1 MAYTTINKSTDYFNT
16 KLFTGTGSSNAVT
29 GVGFQPDLT
38 WIKNRSNTDSHS
50 LYDAV
55 RGVTKRLKSDS
66 AGAETTQSNGLT
78 AFGTDGFTVGDHSGV
93 NGSGNAIVSWNW
105 KANGAGSSNSDGSLS
120 STVSVNQTAGFS
132 IVTYTGSSSASTV
145 GHGLNAVPKMIITK
159 TRASGYEWAVYHNA
173 MGNEK
178 HLLLDT
184 NGAMG
189 DGEYW
194 NDTTPTSSVFSLG
207 GQKINVNYSG
217 QTYVA
222 YCFAEKTGYS
232 KFGSYVG
239 NGNADGTFVYTGFKP
254 AWVLTKAADATY
266 QWYIFDNK
274 RPENSNPNNTRL
286 FAEANNGESTST
298 NTLNFLSNGFQIT
311 ASDAQI
317 NGDGTIIAYLAIA
330 EDPAKYAQGAGVE
343 LGTEKFLEKGAGE
356 TSYPE
361 DNFKTVH
368 WTGNG
373 GFQTID
379 DVGFK
384 PGFVWTQARSFGNY
398 PQTFDSIRGVTKE
411 LEPAT
416 TSGEATNADSLTSFT
431 DNGFILGSSNKLA
444 FEASKKVSENTSHY
458 NPLYIYG
465 GVGMGKTH
473 LLNSTGLALKET
485 NKVMFI
491 SAERFMYQ
499 FVKCIKSNDMV
510 KFKEYFR
517 NADVFLIDD
526 IQFMN
531 GKEAMQEE
539 FFHTFNA
546 LLDKGSQIIIS
557 ADRPPNKL
565 NKIQERIKSRF
576 SGGLVIDIQ
585 QPDYDLRYKIIKLKT
600 DELNKYY
607 SGQISISD
615 EIQKFISLELKN
627 SIRELVGA
635 LNRIVSFSRIYNKVP
650 NLSETKIVL
659 LSLIHI

>member
-1 MAYTTINKSTDYFNT
+1 MKNK
-16 KLFTGTGSSNAVT
+16 
-29 GVGFQPDLT
+29 
-38 WIKNRSNTDSHS
+38 
-50 LYDAV
+50 
-55 RGVTKRLKSDS
+55 
-66 AGAETTQSNGLT
+66 
-78 AFGTDGFTVGDHSGV
+78 
-93 NGSGNAIVSWNW
+93 
-105 KANGAGSSNSDGSLS
+105 
-120 STVSVNQTAGFS
+120 
-132 IVTYTGSSSASTV
+132 
-145 GHGLNAVPKMIITK
+145 
-159 TRASGYEWAVYHNA
+159 
-173 MGNEK
+173 
-178 HLLLDT
+178 
-184 NGAMG
+184 
-189 DGEYW
+189 
-194 NDTTPTSSVFSLG
+194 
-207 GQKINVNYSG
+207 
-217 QTYVA
+217 
-222 YCFAEKTGYS
+222 
-232 KFGSYVG
+232 
-239 NGNADGTFVYTGFKP
+239 
-254 AWVLTKAADATY
+254 
-266 QWYIFDNK
+266 
-274 RPENSNPNNTRL
+274 
-286 FAEANNGESTST
+286 
-298 NTLNFLSNGFQIT
+298 NTLNKNEIQKVDWEKIQLEMKNKFGKDIFESWLRK
-311 ASDAQI
+311 I
-317 NGDGTIIAYLAIA
+317 N
-330 EDPAKYAQGAGVE
+330 
-343 LGTEKFLEKGAGE
+343 F
-356 TSYPE
+356 
-361 DNFKTVH
+361 
-368 WTGNG
+368 
-373 GFQTID
+373 
-379 DVGFK
+379 
-384 PGFVWTQARSFGNY
+384 
-398 PQTFDSIRGVTKE
+398 
-411 LEPAT
+411 
-416 TSGEATNADSLTSFT
+416 SGEFNDYILLSVSTRFLRDWITSRYLDQILQIVKSHKNEINRIEISIADNDKEDINENDKNIINSSSSNNNVSFIK
-431 DNGFILGSSNKLA
+431 DFFFQYNRIDPNKNFENFILGSSNKLA

-473 LLNSTGLALKET
+473 LLNSIGLTLKET

-615 EIQKFISLELKN
+615 EIQKFISLEVKN

-659 LSLIHI
+659 KDLLNMSENKVTVDTIQSLVCKFFKISKNEMLSSRRSRYLVRPRQTAIYLTKLLTSKSLPEIGREFSNRDHTTVIHSIKTIENLKKNDTELCANIDSLKNQILYNNSNEI